1 MAWVD
6 RSYFIVRRRYR
17 QAGIVGAV
25 VAVVVAALNLV
36 PHVHGAEIPLVGD
49 AGLGMLGALLVLTLA
64 AVVPPALADLGWR
77 IHRRRYLTEA

>member
-25 VAVVVAALNLV
+25 LAVVVTALNLV
-36 PHVHGAEIPLVGD
+36 PHVHGAETALVGD
-49 AGLGMLGALLVLTLA
+49 AGWGMLGALLMLALA
-64 AVVPPALADLGWR
+64 AVVPPALANLAWR
-77 IHRRRYLTEA
+77 LHRRRYLIEA